1 MVGKTILIVDDE
13 APIREMIAVA
23 LEMAGYECLEAEN
36 TQQAHAVIVDRKP
49 DLILLDW
56 MLPGTSGIELARRL
70 KRDELTV
77 DIPIIMLTAKGEEDN
92 KIQGLEV
99 GADDY
104 ITKPFSPRELV
115 ARLKAVLRRTGPG
128 DSEAPIEVGGLLL
141 DPISHRVTI
150 DGKPAEMGP
159 TEYRLLQFF
168 MTHQERA
175 YTRGQLL
182 DQVWGG
188 NVYVEERTVD
198 VHIRRSRKAL
208 GEVYENLVQTVRGTG
223 YRFSTR
229 ADPAPGRPA
238 AGVVPWTVRDGPPL
252 DRMQS
257 VVNQD
262 WRGALIRHLL
272 LVLAASLVLGVVSG
286 HYSWAWPSA
295 WLSTSAGPSGSYCA
309 CTSGCATTSQTS
321 HRRTATASGAKSSTI
336 STTCNAAT
344 SAPVAACRR

>member
-198 VHIRRSRKAL
+198 VHIRRLRKAL

-223 YRFSTR
+223 YRFSPKSCPR
-229 ADPAPGRPA
+229 SRP
-238 AGVVPWTVRDGPPL
+238 
-252 DRMQS
+252 
-257 VVNQD
+257 
-262 WRGALIRHLL
+262 
-272 LVLAASLVLGVVSG
+272 
-286 HYSWAWPSA
+286 
-295 WLSTSAGPSGSYCA
+295 PSGRS
-309 CTSGCATTSQTS
+309 
-321 HRRTATASGAKSSTI
+321 RFPW
-336 STTCNAAT
+336 
-344 SAPVAACRR
+344 PVP